1 MKAFTQH
8 EGVALP
14 LDAINMD
21 TDQIL
26 PARFLRK
33 RRLDPEYHTYLFHD
47 LRFSS
52 NGEEL
57 QGFPL
62 NKPEYRGATI
72 IVGNTN
78 FGGGSSRE
86 AAAFALDAYGI
97 RCVIAPNFGDIF
109 FGNCLK
115 NGILPVVLSK
125 KETDILR
132 RQLQEMPGCRL
143 AVDLQEQTVTAPDG
157 SVSRFEINSFEKRN
171 LMLGLSQIGLTLE
184 HAETIDAFERGYKDK
199 MQWL

>member
-1 MKAFTQH
+1 MKPFRNHRGIA
-8 EGVALP
+8 VP

-47 LRFSS
+47 LRFSEDGS
-52 NGEEL
+52 EHA
-57 QGFPL
+57 GFAL
-62 NKPEYRGATI
+62 NQDPWRAASI
-72 IVGNTN
+72 IVGNSN

-86 AAAFALDAYGI
+86 AAAFALDAYGV

-115 NGILPVVLSK
+115 NGILPVVLPKSD
-125 KETDILR
+125 TDRLR
-132 RQLQEMPGCRL
+132 AMLHADPGREL
-143 AVDLQEQTVTAPDG
+143 SVDLETQTVSDLAGG
-157 SVSRFEINSFEKRN
+157 SLGFEIDAFHKRN
-171 LMLGLSQIGLTLE
+171 LLNGLSQIGLTLE
-184 HAETIDAFERGYKDK
+184 NAAQIDDFEERYKAR
-199 MQWL
+199 MTWL